1 MSATDGS
8 QADKL
13 SDGAATFQDA
23 DVRPSEG
30 GGQTSVF
37 SNVWRYLDRPKV
49 SRVLAA
55 LLGIA
60 SVAAGAATYVVFTG
74 TNESLEADP
83 DRLVLLIYLDLV
95 LFLLFSVIIA
105 RRLVRLW
112 SERRQ
117 GAAGAKM
124 HVRLAAMF
132 GILSIAPAIIVAG
145 FSLLFFNFGL
155 ESWFSDKVRTAI
167 SSSEAV
173 AESYLEEHLRNIE
186 ADALFIASNINRDA
200 GVLTSNIQL
209 MERVLNFSAVN
220 RGLSEVLVFEDN
232 GRILGRAGITI
243 VLEFEPISNDA
254 KNRARSGEVVIIRSD
269 ADDRVRA
276 LVRLDNII
284 DTYLIVGRA
293 IDSAVLEHVEETQG
307 AALQFKRLEE
317 ERSRFQI
324 SFALAF
330 VMVALL
336 LLLTAVWIGLTVATG
351 LSEPI
356 SRLIAATEQVRGGN
370 LNTLVQTSSRDD
382 EVDTLG
388 RAFNRMTDQLRSQR
402 NELLQANEQIDQ
414 RRRFTETVLTGVSA
428 GVIGLD
434 REGQIELPNNRASEL
449 LGIPLDQYISH
460 PIRTVVP
467 EMADVIS
474 RALIFGPDDFIEEEI
489 RIERDGGPRA
499 LVLRI
504 GALRQI
510 GEVTGYVMTLDD
522 ITDLASAQRKAAW
535 ADVARRIAHE
545 IKNPLTPIQ
554 LSAERLKR
562 KYLKDIDND
571 PQVFETCVDT
581 IIRQVG
587 DIGRMVDEFSSFA
600 RMPAPKMQETDM
612 NDLVRQQVFLQ
623 RNANADIGYDMQL
636 PEDPA
641 IWVCDNRQ
649 IAQVLTNVLQ
659 NAKDAIDGRS
669 DRLEEPGEIKVAL
682 TVTDH
687 DLAISVQDNGRGLPT
702 TDRHRLT
709 EPYVT
714 TREKGTGLGLAI
726 VKKIMEDHAGSIMLM
741 DTDTGG
747 AEVVLRFGKMAQSEF
762 KESALLAEDD
772 DVVGRA

>member
-23 DVRPSEG
+23 DLRPSDG

-434 REGQIELPNNRASEL
+434 RDGQIELPNNRASEL

-623 RNANADIGYDMQL
+623 RNANADIAYDMQL
-636 PEDPA
+636 PEEPA

-741 DTDTGG
+741 DADTGG